1 MQVIRN
7 IQIVENSNEE
17 LLPNFSLDFP
27 HISSCAELDKYIG
40 SYVPWHWHRT
50 VELFYIESGTLEYI
64 TPNGNVIFTAGSGG
78 FINSNVLHSSKVLK
92 SEKQTVQ
99 LLHLFET
106 ELLSGGKQNQM
117 DIKYIQPI
125 TATHEIEIISLSPEV
140 PQQEIILKKI
150 RDSFELDKNVWGY
163 EFILRE
169 KLTEIWLM
177 LFEMVRSKIESQSL
191 KNTSDEKMKSLM
203 RYIHKHYSETI
214 SIEDLTTE
222 VHISKRVCF
231 RLFRENLHMSPIEYI
246 TSYRLNKARQRLIG
260 TNETIT
266 QIAYNCGFGSS
277 SYFGKVFREYFDDT
291 PANYRKY
298 WHNRDMK

>member
-50 VELFYIESGTLEYI
+50 VELFYIESGTLEYT

-125 TATHEIEIISLSPEV
+125 TATHELEIISLSPEV

-169 KLTEIWLM
+169 NLTEIWLM

-291 PANYRKY
+291 PANYRKH